1 MMTCETTTQ
10 GRGEH
15 ASSEDGASGAD
26 DAGPSRSCVSTSAE
40 AGEPPDARSSAPRVD
55 VELTFAPGTEWVI
68 QRMYH
73 SLCER
78 LIGEA
83 ARGVCDG
90 GTVRVRIVGDD
101 EMASA
106 HERFCGVPGTTDV
119 ITFDL
124 ASGESADGAELDVDL
139 LVCVD
144 VARREALKRRHTV
157 EIELALYTLHGVLHA
172 LGYDDRDEA
181 SYERMHAR
189 EDEVF
194 RALGL
199 EDAFGRGESE

>member
-1 MMTCETTTQ
+1 MMTCETTTH

-15 ASSEDGASGAD
+15 ASGEDGVSGAD
-26 DAGPSRSCVSTSAE
+26 DAGPSRSCISESAE
-40 AGEPPDARSSAPRVD
+40 AGEPPDALSAAPAID
-55 VELTFAPGTEWVI
+55 VEVTFAPGTEWVI

-73 SLCER
+73 SLCEK
-78 LIGEA
+78 LLDEA
-83 ARGVCDG
+83 TRGVCAG
-90 GTVRVRIVGDD
+90 GTVRVRIVDD
-101 EMASA
+101 EEMADA
-106 HERFCGVPGTTDV
+106 HEEFCGVTGTTDV

-124 ASGESADGAELDVDL
+124 ACGESANGVELDVDL

-172 LGYDDRDEA
+172 LGYDDRDER

-199 EDAFGRGESE
+199 EDAFGRGENE